1 MKRYLILAMLAVAG
15 APAHAQDAAT
25 CAALQTQYENEFKLA
40 VVKAI
45 GTLDRK
51 ERCEIGRGAMTI
63 LDKLAAAADNC
74 PVQPIH
80 APPADATGQVTE
92 QVTGLARMKLI
103 NDGESIREMVM
114 RRKAS
119 FARAC
124 GNK

>member
-80 APPADATGQVTE
+80 APPADATGQVT
-92 QVTGLARMKLI
+92 GLARMKLI
-103 NDGESIREMVM
+103 NDGESIREMVA
-114 RRKAS
+114 RRKTS